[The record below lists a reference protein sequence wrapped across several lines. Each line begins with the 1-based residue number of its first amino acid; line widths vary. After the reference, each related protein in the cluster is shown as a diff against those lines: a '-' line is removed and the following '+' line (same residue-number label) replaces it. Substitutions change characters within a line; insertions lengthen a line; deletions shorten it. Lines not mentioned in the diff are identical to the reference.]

1 MLPLLRRVSAAVAA
15 WRAVERP
22 QTTWMT
28 GVISHRVHRHY
39 QLTVERRPT
48 SRSSMHAA
56 AAAAYIEFPVT
67 TRGGCLISACRLVM
81 RRNNRFR
88 LDRLKRQARYC
99 TTVYPH
105 STAVPLSPKCLLFYS
120 YKKCNYDYDNIA
132 INKCDQI
139 LVFSNHCYFLQPR
152 APLN

>member
-1 MLPLLRRVSAAVAA
+1 MASGRKAADDMDDWCYQSPSAPSLSTYCRTATDFT
-15 WRAVERP
+15 
-22 QTTWMT
+22 QQS
-28 GVISHRVHRHY
+28 IHS
-39 QLTVERRPT
+39 
-48 SRSSMHAA
+48 A
-56 AAAAYIEFPVT
+56 AAAAYIKFPVT

-120 YKKCNYDYDNIA
+120 WKKCNYDYDNIA